1 MKKVLLID
9 NDQDY
14 VTDLEQTLNANGYQT
29 ATTSRADDGLRMALA
44 FKPDIIVLEVMLEN
58 DTAGFEFAYQLRSD
72 RESSRYREIKDTPI
86 LLVTAINQATNFRFS
101 LNEKASFLPPEVD
114 MLTKPVPIDV
124 LLAKIR
130 QLTGSQ

>member
-29 ATTSRADDGLRMALA
+29 ATASRADDGLRTALA
-44 FKPDIIVLEVMLEN
+44 FKPDVIVLEVMIEN

-101 LNEKASFLPPEVD
+101 LNEKASFLPPGVD
-114 MLTKPVPIDV
+114 MLTKPAPIDV
-124 LLAKIR
+124 LLAR
-130 QLTGSQ
+130 LQQLTAKP